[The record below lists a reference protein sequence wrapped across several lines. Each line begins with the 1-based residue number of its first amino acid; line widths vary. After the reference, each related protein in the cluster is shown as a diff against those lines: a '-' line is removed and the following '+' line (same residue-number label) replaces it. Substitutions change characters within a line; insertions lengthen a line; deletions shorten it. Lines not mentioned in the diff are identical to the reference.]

1 MIIDGGAR
9 KSSVK
14 RKSSAKTPK
23 RSVKKQSSKRSTK
36 KRSAKRKTPKRKT
49 PKRKTPKRK
58 TPKRK
63 TPKRKAI
70 KSPKKLSARQRYL
83 GENLG
88 QNAFFNK
95 LRALEKK
102 GDSASM
108 KRRFEMISNI
118 RI

>member
-36 KRSAKRKTPKRKT
+36 KRSAKRKT